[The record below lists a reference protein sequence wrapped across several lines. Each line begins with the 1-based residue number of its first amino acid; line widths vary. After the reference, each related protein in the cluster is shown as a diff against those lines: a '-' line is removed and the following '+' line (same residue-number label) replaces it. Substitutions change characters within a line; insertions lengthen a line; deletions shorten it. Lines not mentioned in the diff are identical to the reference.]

1 MITGQG
7 QNSLPFFFVISF
19 FCTIFAAET
28 KTPTIMNTEEKFVIT
43 ISRQFGTGGH
53 EIGAELARR
62 LGVKLL
68 DKQILNAVAG
78 RIHVIEGAMDNIEA
92 RNPLW
97 RDDFTNFYRNY
108 MTKVEYNGQEHDIT
122 SHTLFKAQCEAIRQ
136 IAEEESCVIV
146 GRCGFDIFAN
156 HPNALKIFVHSS
168 LESRKRRIAEKY
180 DISEY
185 DAAAM
190 IVDNDY
196 SRELYTKTFTG
207 RDWLDATNYDISLDV
222 RKFGINGAVDFLMKC
237 IAG

>member
-1 MITGQG
+1 
-7 QNSLPFFFVISF
+7 
-19 FCTIFAAET
+19 
-28 KTPTIMNTEEKFVIT
+28 MNKEEKFVIT

-68 DKQILNAVAG
+68 DKQILNEVAARINAVEEA
-78 RIHVIEGAMDNIEA
+78 VEKIEA

-97 RDDFTNFYRNY
+97 RDDFTNFYRTY
-108 MTKVEYNGQEHDIT
+108 MANAEYNGQEQDQT
-122 SHTLFKAQCEAIRQ
+122 SHALFRAQAEAIRR
-136 IAEEESCVIV
+136 IASEESCVIV
-146 GRCGFDIFAN
+146 GRCGFDIFAD

-168 LESRKRRIAEKY
+168 LDCRKRRIAVKY
-180 DISEY
+180 DISEH

-207 RDWLDATNYDISLDV
+207 RDWTDATNYDISLDV
-222 RKFGINGAVDFLMKC
+222 RKFGVNGAVDFLMNC
-237 IAG
+237 IE

>member
-1 MITGQG
+1 
-7 QNSLPFFFVISF
+7 
-19 FCTIFAAET
+19 
-28 KTPTIMNTEEKFVIT
+28 MNKEEHFVIT

-78 RIHVIEGAMDNIEA
+78 RINAVEDAVDKIEA

-108 MTKVEYNGQEHDIT
+108 MSNVEYNGQEHDQT
-122 SHTLFKAQCEAIRQ
+122 SRELFRAQAEVIKQ

-146 GRCGFDIFAN
+146 GRCGFDIFAD
-156 HPNALKIFVHSS
+156 HPNALKIFIHSS
-168 LESRKRRIAEKY
+168 LDCRKRRIAEKY
-180 DISEY
+180 GLNLS

-190 IVDNDY
+190 LVDNDY

-207 RDWLDATNYDISLDV
+207 KDWTDARNYDISIDV
-222 RKFGINGAVDFLMKC
+222 RKFGINGAVDFLMNC
-237 IAG
+237 IE

>member
-1 MITGQG
+1 
-7 QNSLPFFFVISF
+7 
-19 FCTIFAAET
+19 
-28 KTPTIMNTEEKFVIT
+28 MNKEDKFVIT

-68 DKQILNAVAG
+68 DKQILNEVARRISAVEDA
-78 RIHVIEGAMDNIEA
+78 VEKIES

-97 RDDFTNFYRNY
+97 RDDFTNFYRTY
-108 MTKVEYNGQEHDIT
+108 MAGAEYNGAEHDQT
-122 SHTLFKAQCEAIRQ
+122 SHELFEAQAEAIRQ
-136 IAEEESCVIV
+136 IASQESCVII
-146 GRCGFDIFAN
+146 GRCGFDIFRD

-168 LESRKRRIAEKY
+168 IDCRKRRIAEKY
-180 DISEY
+180 DLSEQ

-207 RDWLDATNYDISLDV
+207 SDWTDARNYDISLDV
-222 RKFGINGAVDFLMKC
+222 RKFGVNGAVDFLMKA
-237 IAG
+237 IEG